1 MSPALG
7 SGNGIQNVADDVT
20 SGFGHWRAFSV
31 HLLTASGAFWAFLSI
46 IAAAE
51 QNWVHMFAWLGL
63 ALFVDGIDG
72 PIARRIDIKNV
83 LPNWSGD
90 MLDAIIDYSTY
101 VLIPAFGL
109 YQSGIIGRPWSF
121 VAAGL
126 IVVTS
131 AVYYADMRMKTKDNH
146 FRGFPVTWNMVVFTF
161 FVVQPDDWAAFAFVV
176 FCSVATFLPIKFLH
190 PVRVARFRTFNLA
203 VFAAWS
209 VLGLIAIGYAFD
221 APFWVRTGVLVTGLY
236 LFSIGGILQLVDK
249 LTGRAEAAGEE
260 EHVP

>member
-1 MSPALG
+1 MAE
-7 SGNGIQNVADDVT
+7 DVT
-20 SGFGHWRAFSV
+20 ANLKQWRAFSV

-72 PIARRIDIKNV
+72 PIARRVDIKHV

-121 VAAGL
+121 VAAAL

-190 PVRVARFRTFNLA
+190 PVRVARLRPINLA
-203 VFAAWS
+203 IFAIWS
-209 VLGLIAIGYAFD
+209 IFGLIAIGYAFE
-221 APFWVRTGVLVTGLY
+221 APIWVCTGVLLSALY
-236 LFSIGGILQLVDK
+236 LFCIGGILQFIDRLQ
-249 LTGRAEAAGEE
+249 GRSDVSSSFED
-260 EHVP
+260 

>member
-1 MSPALG
+1 MGLAG
-7 SGNGIQNVADDVT
+7 DVR
-20 SGFGHWRAFSV
+20 SSFQQWRAFSV
-31 HLLTASGAFWAFLSI
+31 HLLTASGAFWAFMAI
-46 IAAAE
+46 IAAAN

-72 PIARRIDIKNV
+72 PIARRVDIKRV

-90 MLDAIIDYSTY
+90 MLDSIIDYATY

-109 YQSGIIGRPWSF
+109 YQAGIIGSPWSF

-161 FVVQPDDWAAFAFVV
+161 FVVQPPDWAAFLFVV
-176 FCSVATFLPIKFLH
+176 VCSVATFLPLKFLH
-190 PVRVARFRTFNLA
+190 PVRVARFRMFNLA
-203 VFAAWS
+203 VFAVWS
-209 VLGLIAIGYAFD
+209 VLGILAIAYAFD
-221 APFWVRTGVLVTGLY
+221 SPSWVRTGILLSGLY
-236 LFSIGGILQLVDK
+236 LFAIGPVMQFIDWMR
-249 LTGRAEAAGEE
+249 GRADSSAYEE
-260 EHVP
+260 EHP